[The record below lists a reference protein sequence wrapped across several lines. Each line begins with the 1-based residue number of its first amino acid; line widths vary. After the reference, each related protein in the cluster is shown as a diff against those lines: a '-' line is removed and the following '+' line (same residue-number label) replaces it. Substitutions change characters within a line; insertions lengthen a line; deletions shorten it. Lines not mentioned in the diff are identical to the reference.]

1 MMYGRAPLKGSDVLT
16 SSMIICIY
24 ILGIAVV
31 EWLAPGLE
39 APKIVALDMLLI
51 AQCLAVHRDWLAKV
65 IISIEVLIT
74 TINNRVATA
83 I

>member
-1 MMYGRAPLKGSDVLT
+1 M
-16 SSMIICIY
+16 
-24 ILGIAVV
+24 V
-31 EWLAPGLE
+31 EWLAQGLE

>member
-1 MMYGRAPLKGSDVLT
+1 MMYGIGRAEGSDVLT